1 VKKSLVNELH
11 ILPLATISRL
21 IKKEAERVSD
31 KATLAMQ
38 AILEEVISD
47 VSKIAVELAAHANR
61 KTIFDSDIKMAYKQW
76 RKER

>member
-1 VKKSLVNELH
+1 MNELH

-38 AILEEVISD
+38 EILEDIISK
-47 VSKIAVELAAHANR
+47 VSKIANDLATHANR
-61 KTIFDSDIKMAYKQW
+61 KTIFDTDIKMAYQQW